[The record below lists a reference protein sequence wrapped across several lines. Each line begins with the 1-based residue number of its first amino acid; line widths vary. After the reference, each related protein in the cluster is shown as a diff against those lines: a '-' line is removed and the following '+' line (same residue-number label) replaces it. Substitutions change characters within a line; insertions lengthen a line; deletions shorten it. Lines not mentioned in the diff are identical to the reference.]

1 MSLFCD
7 NQAALHIA
15 AIPVFHERMEPI
27 ELYCH
32 CVQDRLKDG
41 QVMTYKVSSTNQL
54 ADLLTKIVPI
64 TQQNRLLSKL
74 GVLNLFTP
82 SLRGNLEKVE

>member
-15 AIPVFHERMEPI
+15 AIPVFHERMEHI
-27 ELYCH
+27 ELDCH
-32 CVQDRLKDG
+32 CVRDKLKDG
-41 QVMTYKVSSTNQL
+41 QVMTCKVSSTNQL
-54 ADLLTKIVPI
+54 TDLLTKIVPI

-82 SLRGNLEKVE
+82 SLRGNVEKVE